1 MRVRLSLLLISFA
14 LAACASESTTPAPS
28 PATPANTAS
37 SAPATAAPPGATCV
51 IDYKKMCQ
59 QYIDRPQITYNG
71 TVMQTSRLSEQMG
84 RHPEIV
90 LPINDDNGTVL
101 MTVECRYSADQG
113 VNKVTN
119 AGLQSGG
126 TLDAKASQYAQS
138 KGLCGSGVNYT
149 GEITHQ
155 EERQLGH

>member
-1 MRVRLSLLLISFA
+1 MQVRLSLLLISFA
-14 LAACASESTTPAPS
+14 LAACASESAA
-28 PATPANTAS
+28 PATPPATTSA
-37 SAPATAAPPGATCV
+37 APASAAPAGSTCV

-71 TVMQTSRLSEQMG
+71 TVMQTNRLSEQMG

-90 LPINDDNGTVL
+90 LPINDDSGTVL
-101 MTVECRYSADQG
+101 MTIECRYSADQG
-113 VNKVTN
+113 TNKVTN

-126 TLDAKASQYAQS
+126 TLNAKAAQYAQS
-138 KGLCGSGVNYT
+138 KGLCGSGVDYT
-149 GEITHQ
+149 SEIAHQ